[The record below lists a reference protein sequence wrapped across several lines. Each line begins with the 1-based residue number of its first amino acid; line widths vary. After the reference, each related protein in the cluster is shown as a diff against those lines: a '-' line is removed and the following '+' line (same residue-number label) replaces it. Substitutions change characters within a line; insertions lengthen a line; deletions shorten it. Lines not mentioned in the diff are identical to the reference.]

1 MTTSQHPTIRAVLLR
16 NPDGLTVPD
25 LADRTG
31 LEEDSV
37 RRALPKM
44 ADCYIDRWVGP
55 NRGQYAAVWV
65 AVPIPENCPPPV
77 SLSPRPRLSNLDE

>member
-1 MTTSQHPTIRAVLLR
+1 MTISRHPTIRAHLLR

-31 LEEDSV
+31 MAEDGV
-37 RRALPKM
+37 RRALTQM
-44 ADCYIDRWVGP
+44 ADCYIDRWIGP

-65 AVPIPENCPPPV
+65 AVPIPENCPPPG
-77 SLSPRPRLSNLDE
+77 

>member
-1 MTTSQHPTIRAVLLR
+1 MTVSQHPTIRAHLLR

-31 LEEDSV
+31 LDENSI

-44 ADCYIDRWVGP
+44 ADCYIDRWTGP

-65 AVPIPENCPPPV
+65 AVPIPDDCPPPG
-77 SLSPRPRLSNLDE
+77 